1 MKTQYRQKSAE
12 RGEAEIMLFVTIL
25 VICGLISAALYGVGF
40 MRQKKAARSDRY
52 QAAIAARRTPA
63 PFAPP
68 LDPGE
73 YYATCERKGWAPF
86 AKNTSCDVLEESYRE
101 YDAMP

>member
-1 MKTQYRQKSAE
+1 MKTQYRRKDGQ
-12 RGEAEIMLFVTIL
+12 RGEAELMLFVTVL
-25 VICGLISAALYGVGF
+25 AVCGLISAALYGVGF
-40 MRQKKAARSDRY
+40 MRQKKIARSDHY
-52 QAAIAARRTPA
+52 HAAVAARGTPA
-63 PFAPP
+63 PFAPA